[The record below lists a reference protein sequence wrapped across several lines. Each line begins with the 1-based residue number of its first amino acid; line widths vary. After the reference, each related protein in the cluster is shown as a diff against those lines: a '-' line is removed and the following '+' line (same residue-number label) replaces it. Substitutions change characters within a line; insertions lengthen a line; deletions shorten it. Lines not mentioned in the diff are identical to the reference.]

1 MVFECIGGMYVQ
13 HTIEISNLHKKIGK
27 KEIIKGLTFSI
38 RKGEVF
44 GLIGPNGAGKTTTIR
59 MIVGL
64 IGITEGEVRILGQ
77 SIEKNFKEA
86 IREVG
91 AIVENPE
98 MYPFMSGYKN
108 LIHFA
113 RMIPGITKERIDE
126 VVRIVGLEK
135 PIHEKVKK
143 YSLGMRQRLG
153 VAQALLHSPSVLIL
167 DEPTNGLDPAGIR
180 EIRQYI
186 RRLAEEEGVSVIVS
200 SHMLSEIQLMCDR
213 IGIIKNGELIAIED
227 VRANQDV
234 EEQQGFTMD
243 VQPIDQALAI
253 LRTREDISVEQ
264 TEDLLRIQCDR
275 EVMPRLVQ
283 ELVHQDISIY
293 EITQTKDSV
302 EDRFFDLI
310 GENIIE

>member
-1 MVFECIGGMYVQ
+1 MQ

-77 SIEKNFKEA
+77 SIENNFKEA

-264 TEDLLRIQCDR
+264 TEELIRIQCDR

-283 ELVHQDISIY
+283 ELVRQDISIY